1 MSCEQSLLSMRMPS
15 SRNTLP
21 AFPALTSPGLA
32 DQSRSLRR
40 LRRLPGVGGL
50 PAGQFRKESSRWR
63 WEEVDIL
70 GRVKRERVAMIGEG
84 GRFGGTEIEGPDY
97 KVRGSYIFPSFGGG
111 GGYVR
116 K

>member
-1 MSCEQSLLSMRMPS
+1 M
-15 SRNTLP
+15 
-21 AFPALTSPGLA
+21 
-32 DQSRSLRR
+32 
-40 LRRLPGVGGL
+40 
-50 PAGQFRKESSRWR
+50 
-63 WEEVDIL
+63 